1 MYTYI
6 LYMHDIYIYLNTY
19 VRTYIHPY
27 LPLSLR
33 PSNPSI
39 HLCIHPSIHPHVRT
53 YIRRYAHAYVHTW
66 KAKCPIFKAIV
77 AGFRGKVAPKNRT
90 LGVPGTY
97 LHTYLHTQDLH
108 ICISTY
114 LHTSITYHTIPYHTI
129 AYHTPYH
136 TCIQIWW
143 LRLRLWL
150 QSNSYKGMNAWNP
163 SCIGWFLSWKVIGCF
178 PGGCQILWQ
187 TNIAGWGFSI
197 IYRCVSY
204 RKGVL
209 DIFVR
214 A

>member
-114 LHTSITYHTIPYHTI
+114 LHNIPYHTIPYHIIPYSTSTLLEH
-129 AYHTPYH
+129 YHTVPYH
-136 TCIQIWW
+136 S
-143 LRLRLWL
+143 L
-150 QSNSYKGMNAWNP
+150 SYTIPHVHTDMMTTFAAVAAIK
-163 SCIGWFLSWKVIGCF
+163 
-178 PGGCQILWQ
+178 
-187 TNIAGWGFSI
+187 
-197 IYRCVSY
+197 
-204 RKGVL
+204 
-209 DIFVR
+209 
-214 A
+214 